1 MAINFKDIINILT
14 SNNRKRNIL
23 SRIVLDYGIL
33 KQKSDNP
40 EEQSW
45 YFNNA
50 LESNQYKMLLLK
62 KEFDEIRKEI
72 NDLTIDDLL
81 AYQNKAKE
89 NKERVLLKGYMNTLD
104 QMCFS
109 GIQSKISYY
118 QDLIEVK
125 SRVEEVKSIDYY
137 VENGDELLKLYWVG
151 EFICKWPAL
160 ISCCNPTGLR
170 CRQSF

>member
-137 VENGDELLKLYWVG
+137 VENGDELLKLLGW
-151 EFICKWPAL
+151 
-160 ISCCNPTGLR
+160 
-170 CRQSF
+170 